1 MATFPKD
8 ELITAKDLTH
18 LTKNAG
24 SLLKS
29 ATSATVNGE
38 KTCGSK
44 PSSDDKKRLKLT
56 TIAALKMAGR
66 LLCHLTE
73 PTFNIMLLPTLTL
86 PLMLGRFRPLCFVSM
101 SHVVHATILDLGW
114 HFSSCLF
121 QRHSSV
127 ALFRDGGWVIEKQKH
142 AWSGHVFVPRMPLV
156 FNGQFRIGKLN
167 LPNEA
172 VCKWLILAM
181 ISLRFSY
188 VCYIPDTQVKR
199 AEGNCVGSVAAYA
212 QDGSGSW
219 LIRLYPDSWR

>member
-1 MATFPKD
+1 MVGP
-8 ELITAKDLTH
+8 LL
-18 LTKNAG
+18 LYRTKP
-24 SLLKS
+24 
-29 ATSATVNGE
+29 TS
-38 KTCGSK
+38 
-44 PSSDDKKRLKLT
+44 
-56 TIAALKMAGR
+56 
-66 LLCHLTE
+66 
-73 PTFNIMLLPTLTL
+73 NIMMLLPTLAL
-86 PLMLGRFRPLCFVSM
+86 PLMLGRFRPLCCVSL
-101 SHVVHATILDLGW
+101 SRGVLQQLIWGGIL
-114 HFSSCLF
+114 SSCLF
-121 QRHSSV
+121 QRHSSL
-127 ALFRDGGWVIEKQKH
+127 ALFLDGGWVIENKNLH
-142 AWSGHVFVPRMPLV
+142 LPCLGF